1 MTFHKQNAKDWI
13 LNARIFSHPSIWIGA
28 ILLLVLLLVCISLLS
43 DQENNLQNNPEFVDQ
58 DVHSIAEVLPED
70 EIYEFDGLL
79 YLSPLSSSTFDYAES
94 RMLGTRFTIGE
105 ERFEINYPEQDRYI
119 IEQPT
124 YTRETMTE
132 DMILAFEKSTFD
144 KVLISEYKEIE
155 RYSISTRDHLK
166 TNFYLYALD
175 DQFWL
180 STYADNTA
188 DKSEITLSIWKLKQP
203 PTYEQLASDIMK
215 TMSTEE
221 KVGQMFF
228 ARCRKD
234 TAIADLE
241 TYSFGGYV
249 LFGIDIKE
257 ETRDTLKTTIQS
269 YQNASAI
276 KLLIGVDEEGG
287 KIVRISRYPEFRAV
301 PFHSPQSLYAEGG
314 YPLIASDT
322 TEKATLLK
330 TLGINVNLAPVCDI
344 SIDPDNYI
352 YDRTFGKGGEETA
365 QYVKTVVETMN
376 SNDIGCVLK
385 HFPGYGDNVDTH
397 KGISIDSRSYD
408 SFLNSDF
415 IPFQAG
421 IEAGAGS
428 VLFSHTIVTCM
439 DADLPASLSPAVHG
453 VLRDKLGFDGVMITD
468 DLAMAAIRRYIGDEA
483 SAVMAIKAGNDLIL
497 SSDFDI
503 QIPSVLAAVENGTI
517 SEERINESVLKI
529 LIWKLRLGII
539 S

>member
-13 LNARIFSHPSIWIGA
+13 LNALIFRHPPMWIGA
-28 ILLLVLLLVCISLLS
+28 ILFLVFLFISISLLS
-43 DQENNLQNNPEFVDQ
+43 DEENSPENNLKLVDQ
-58 DVHSIAEVLPED
+58 EMGLKADVL
-70 EIYEFDGLL
+70 
-79 YLSPLSSSTFDYAES
+79 
-94 RMLGTRFTIGE
+94 TIGG
-105 ERFEINYPEQDRYI
+105 D
-119 IEQPT
+119 
-124 YTRETMTE
+124 
-132 DMILAFEKSTFD
+132 
-144 KVLISEYKEIE
+144 
-155 RYSISTRDHLK
+155 
-166 TNFYLYALD
+166 
-175 DQFWL
+175 
-180 STYADNTA
+180 
-188 DKSEITLSIWKLKQP
+188 
-203 PTYEQLASDIMK
+203 YEQLASDIME

-241 TYSFGGYV
+241 TYSLGGYI

-269 YQNASAI
+269 YQDASKV

-287 KIVRISRYPEFRAV
+287 KIVRISRYPTFRAV

-314 YPLIASDT
+314 YPLIAGDT
-322 TEKATLLK
+322 IEKATLLK
-330 TLGINVNLAPVCDI
+330 ALGFNVNLAPVCDV
-344 SIDPDNYI
+344 STDPDNYI
-352 YDRTFGKGGEETA
+352 YDRTFGKGAEETA

-376 SNDIGCVLK
+376 ANDIGCVLK
-385 HFPGYGDNVDTH
+385 HFPGYGDNADTH
-397 KGISIDSRSYD
+397 KGIAIDSRSLD
-408 SFLNSDF
+408 SFLNIDF
-415 IPFQAG
+415 SPFRAG

-428 VLFSHTIVTCM
+428 ILFSHTIVSCM
-439 DADLPASLSPAVHG
+439 DADLPASLSPAVHR

-468 DLAMAAIRRYIGDEA
+468 DLAMAAIRKCIGDET

-503 QIPSVLAAVENGTI
+503 QIPSVLTAVENGAI